1 MASGFRSRRL
11 VDLTA
16 ELAGVERWLRRL
28 RHDRG
33 RWPRQ
38 WCKGMIRHYDNRRMQ
53 LREEINRL
61 KRELAKPVRKGMIR
75 D

>member
-11 VDLTA
+11 VDLAA

-38 WCKGMIRHYDNRRMQ
+38 WCKGMIRHYDDRRMQ
-53 LREEINRL
+53 LRAEIRRIKRALDDPL
-61 KRELAKPVRKGMIR
+61 KPKRKR
-75 D
+75 